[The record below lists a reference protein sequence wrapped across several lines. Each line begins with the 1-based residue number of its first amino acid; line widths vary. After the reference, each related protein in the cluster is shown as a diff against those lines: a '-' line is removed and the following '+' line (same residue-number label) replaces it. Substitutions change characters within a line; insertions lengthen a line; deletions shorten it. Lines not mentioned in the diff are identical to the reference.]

1 MKQKV
6 GIFYVCGI
14 DIGNSKDISQRL
26 LDLLK
31 TTENI
36 LVEDIDSFNLKLKDL
51 GLNKE
56 YNIFQYKTGTWPN
69 QIYLNSSIIFDIL
82 KSGKDVLYIAKR
94 GMPKTDQ
101 KAGNIVVRV
110 LSSQLPTRVIPG
122 PDLASTVMSISGLG
136 YGNGYMYLDIMDYN
150 ESDILN
156 TLKNT
161 SIIRESTI
169 IRTHSSNAKKILN
182 MLILSGYN
190 QNVHASIVANIGM
203 ENQII
208 NAGRIPALLKF
219 VENNIDLSEEIF
231 FVIGGNNP
239 PPKISDEYLKNNEG
253 FHESYTEYNDN
264 PIINS

>member
-1 MKQKV
+1 MKQKI
-6 GIFYVCGI
+6 GIFYICGI

-31 TTENI
+31 ITENI

-51 GLNKE
+51 GLNKK
-56 YNIFQYKTGTWPN
+56 YNIFEYKTGTWPN
-69 QIYLNSSIIFDIL
+69 EIFLNSSIIFDIL

-101 KAGNIVVRV
+101 MAGNIVVRV

-136 YGNGYMYLDIMDYN
+136 YGNGYMYLDIMNYN
-150 ESDILN
+150 ENDILQ

-169 IRTHSSNAKKILN
+169 IRTHCGNAKKILN
-182 MLILSGYN
+182 MLVTSGYSE
-190 QNVHASIVANIGM
+190 NVHASIVANVGM

-208 NAGRIPALLKF
+208 NAGPIPALLKF
-219 VENNIDLSEEIF
+219 VENNIELSEEIF

-253 FHESYTEYNDN
+253 FHKSYIKHNNGD
-264 PIINS
+264 IVNS